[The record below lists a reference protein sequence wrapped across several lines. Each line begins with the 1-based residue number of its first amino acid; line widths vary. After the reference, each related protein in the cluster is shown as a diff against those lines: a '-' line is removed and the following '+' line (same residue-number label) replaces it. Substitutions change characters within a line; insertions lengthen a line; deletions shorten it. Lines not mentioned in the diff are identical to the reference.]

1 MNVIRV
7 EQTFAVLGSLNLDAD
22 TDRVMDE
29 LMLLVEA
36 DDRLSDADMSAT
48 LAEQIVTIS
57 VAVSASNFDAA
68 RELGDASIRAAIHA
82 AGGATPSWAEAE
94 PSNANSVRFEV
105 KAEHLEVA

>member
-7 EQTFAVLGSLNLDAD
+7 EQTFEILGSMNLDAD

-29 LMLLVEA
+29 LIQLVEA

-57 VAVSASNFDAA
+57 VAVSASHFDAA
-68 RELGDASIRAAIHA
+68 RQLGDASIRAAIHA
-82 AGGATPSWAEAE
+82 AGGATPSWSEAK
-94 PSNANSVRFEV
+94 PSNDSDVLFQV